1 MVLTVLLAL
10 ASLVGTKANS
20 HPRGDYMKIAILISR
35 FLLGMGFIIFGL
47 NILHPFMTSPPPP
60 EGSLAAQFVAVM
72 VPSHWIALV
81 GVLQLLGGL
90 LVVIGRTAPLGLVLL
105 GPILVNILAFH
116 IFIEGGQGIAPG
128 LVFSV
133 LEIFLLYAYRT
144 YFRAIFTASALP
156 A

>member
-1 MVLTVLLAL
+1 
-10 ASLVGTKANS
+10 
-20 HPRGDYMKIAILISR
+20 MKIAILISR

-47 NILHPFMTSPPPP
+47 NILHPFLTSPPPP

-72 VPSHWIALV
+72 VPSHWITFV

-90 LVVIGRTAPLGLVLL
+90 LLVIGRTAPLGLVVL

-116 IFIEGGQGIAPG
+116 IFLQGGQGIAPG

-133 LEIFLLYAYRT
+133 LEIFLIYAYRSQ
-144 YFRAIFTASALP
+144 FRAIVAANALP
-156 A
+156 T

>member
-1 MVLTVLLAL
+1 
-10 ASLVGTKANS
+10 
-20 HPRGDYMKIAILISR
+20 MKIAILIGR
-35 FLLGMGFIIFGL
+35 VLLGVGFIIFGL
-47 NILHPFMTSPPPP
+47 NIVHPFMTSAPPP
-60 EGSLAAQFVAVM
+60 EGSLVAQYVGVM
-72 VPSHWIALV
+72 VPSHWIGLV

-133 LEIFLLYAYRT
+133 LEIFLIYAYRS
-144 YFRAIFTASALP
+144 YFRAIFTANALP
-156 A
+156 T

>member
-1 MVLTVLLAL
+1 
-10 ASLVGTKANS
+10 
-20 HPRGDYMKIAILISR
+20 MKIAILISR
-35 FLLGMGFIIFGL
+35 FLLGVGFIIFGL

-90 LVVIGRTAPLGLVLL
+90 LLVIGRTAPLGLVVL

-116 IFIEGGQGIAPG
+116 IFLQGCQGIAPG
-128 LVFSV
+128 LVFSA
-133 LEIFLLYAYRT
+133 LEIFLIYAHRSH
-144 YFRAIFTASALP
+144 FRAIVTANALP
-156 A
+156 T

>member
-1 MVLTVLLAL
+1 
-10 ASLVGTKANS
+10 
-20 HPRGDYMKIAILISR
+20 MKIAILISR

-60 EGSLAAQFVAVM
+60 EGSSAAQFVAVM

-90 LVVIGRTAPLGLVLL
+90 LLVIGRTAPLGLVVL

-116 IFIEGGQGIAPG
+116 IFLQGGQGIAPG

-133 LEIFLLYAYRT
+133 LEIFLIYAYRRH
-144 YFRAIFTASALP
+144 FRAFVTANALP

>member
-1 MVLTVLLAL
+1 
-10 ASLVGTKANS
+10 
-20 HPRGDYMKIAILISR
+20 MKIAILISR

-72 VPSHWIALV
+72 VPSHWIAFV
-81 GVLQLLGGL
+81 GVLQLVGGL
-90 LVVIGRTAPLGLVLL
+90 LLVIGRTAPLGLVVL

-116 IFIEGGQGIAPG
+116 IFLQGGQGIAPG

-133 LEIFLLYAYRT
+133 LEIFLIYAYRSH
-144 YFRAIFTASALP
+144 FRAIVAANPLP
-156 A
+156 T